1 MKKDSL
7 SCSFCSSLYIQ
18 DQIIVHDELI
28 AEAEKIENDPEAMLR
43 FIDWLFLG
51 REEDGTEFPS

>member
-7 SCSFCSSLYIQ
+7 SSDIQ
-18 DQIIVHDELI
+18 DPIIVHDDLI
-28 AEAEKIENDPEAMLR
+28 TEAEKIENDPDAMLR